1 MGRAVLIVMDSVG
14 IGGAP
19 DANRFGD
26 FGANTLGNIIK
37 ACLSGS
43 ANIGRSGPL
52 VIPNLE
58 SLGIKKSIEISQGS
72 TLSNSSLGSWAATSY
87 SSGKDTPSGHWELVS
102 EPVDYSWLH
111 FDDKVPVFPA
121 AKIEEII
128 KATQIPGILADCH
141 ASGTKVI
148 NDFGEEHI
156 RSGKPIFYTSADSV
170 VQIAAHE
177 QSFGL
182 DALMNVSMETAK
194 VFHPMGICRVIARP
208 FLGNQIDGFFRTKN
222 RKDFSIDPIHETVC
236 DLVVKAGGTCWGIGK
251 IGDIFNHR
259 SITTIAAG
267 LSDLE
272 LFDEL
277 IDNLDIVSEGD
288 LIFANFVEFDSIY
301 GHRRDVSG
309 YAVAL
314 EQFDKHLPL
323 LFNKLEKD
331 DLLIITADHGNDPTF
346 SGTDHTRERVPVLII
361 GNSEL
366 NNQGGIIN
374 FSDVGHII
382 SKHLNLS
389 ERILKNK
396 VLNLS

>member
-1 MGRAVLIVMDSVG
+1 MGRAILIVMDSVG

-19 DANRFGD
+19 DAKSFGD
-26 FGANTLGNIIK
+26 FGSNTLGNIIK

-58 SLGIKKSIEISQGS
+58 SLGIIKSIEISQGFVVS
-72 TLSNSSLGSWAATSY
+72 DFSSGSWAAATSY

-102 EPVDYSWLH
+102 APVNFAWHH
-111 FDDKVPVFPA
+111 FEDKVPVFPA

-128 KATQIPGILADCH
+128 KATKIPGILADCH
-141 ASGTKVI
+141 ASGTKII

-182 DALMNVSMETAK
+182 DTLMNVCLEAAK
-194 VFHPMGICRVIARP
+194 VFHPMGVCRIIARP
-208 FLGNQIDGFFRTKN
+208 FLGVKKGKFFRTKN

-272 LFDEL
+272 LFNKL
-277 IDNLDIVSEGD
+277 IDNLHIVSDGD

-309 YAVAL
+309 YAAAL

-323 LFNKLEKD
+323 LFNNLEKD

-346 SGTDHTRERVPVLII
+346 HGSDHTRERVPVLIK
-361 GNSEL
+361 GNVEL
-366 NNQGGIIN
+366 KDQSRVIN
-374 FSDVGHII
+374 FSDVGHIL

-389 ERILKNK
+389 EKILNT
-396 VLNLS
+396 

>member
-1 MGRAVLIVMDSVG
+1 MGRAILIVMDSVG

-72 TLSNSSLGSWAATSY
+72 ALSNLSSGSWAAATSY

-102 EPVDYSWLH
+102 KPVDFSWLH
-111 FDDKVPVFPA
+111 FEDKVPVFPID
-121 AKIEEII
+121 KIKEIV
-128 KATQIPGILADCH
+128 KATKIAGILADCH

-148 NDFGEEHI
+148 NNFGEEHM

-182 DALMNVSMETAK
+182 DVLMNVCMETAK
-194 VFHPMGICRVIARP
+194 VFHPMGVCRIIARP
-208 FLGNQIDGFFRTKN
+208 FLGNKKNGFFRTKN
-222 RKDFSIDPIHETVC
+222 RRDFSIDPIHETVC

-259 SITTIAAG
+259 SITTIGAG

-272 LFDEL
+272 LFDRL
-277 IDNLDIVSEGD
+277 IDNLHIVGDGD

-309 YAVAL
+309 YAAAL

-323 LFNKLEKD
+323 LFNKLGKD

-346 SGTDHTRERVPVLII
+346 PGTDHTRERVPVLIK

-366 NNQGGIIN
+366 KDQCGIID
-374 FSDVGHII
+374 FSDVGHML
-382 SKHLNLS
+382 SEHLNLS
-389 ERILKNK
+389 KKISNK
-396 VLNLS
+396 